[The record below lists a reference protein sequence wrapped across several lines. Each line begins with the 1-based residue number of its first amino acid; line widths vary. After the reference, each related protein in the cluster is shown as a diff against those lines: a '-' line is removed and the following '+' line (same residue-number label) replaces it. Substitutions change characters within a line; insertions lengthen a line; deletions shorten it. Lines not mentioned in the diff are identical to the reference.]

1 MPQKQMRQSIT
12 IVSATIMDEKTRDRE
27 LKPLKAIDDNY
38 PKYVL
43 TMDETIFDDY
53 AGIKVKNIIDF
64 LLE

>member
-1 MPQKQMRQSIT
+1 LPQKQMRQSIT

>member
-1 MPQKQMRQSIT
+1 
-12 IVSATIMDEKTRDRE
+12 MDEKTRERE
-27 LKPLKAIDDNY
+27 LKSLKAIDDNY

-43 TMDETIFDDY
+43 TMDETIFNDY